1 MGLEHEI
8 ELHGRGE
15 LVSGQRR
22 LDLELVDDVLHFLG
36 AEVIQLDD
44 DVVATSL
51 GLGGGFLLGFNLKR
65 EVKIKKLM
73 V

>member
-65 EVKIKKLM
+65 EVKKKKFM